1 MNKCTIILNDEVNCK
16 VTGLDLKLRAHLVKS
31 FSRIIPGMQ
40 YIPSVRLGRWDGK
53 KKFFS
58 DGGNTFVNL
67 LDQII
72 PIIDR
77 YNYDIE
83 VVDNRVNKHQFEF
96 DLIDENKYA
105 HLCWPVGHENAGQ
118 PIKLRDYQVNMVNTF
133 LNNPQSIYCAGT
145 GSGKTISAMA
155 MSHSVEKYGRTI
167 VIVPNKSLVTQT
179 ERDYKLG
186 KLDVGVWFGDRKEF
200 GHKHTI
206 CTWQSLNVLLK
217 KKKNR
222 PVEEELLEGI
232 SIDDILKD
240 VVAVIVD
247 ECHTISA
254 AVLLELL
261 TGVFANVPI
270 RWGLSGTM
278 PKDEHDWWCLLT
290 SIGPLA
296 GTIAA
301 SELQEQGV
309 LSNCHVFV
317 KQLIDYGDYQNYQN
331 ELKYLVGDVDRVT
344 YIAGLIKEI
353 SKTGNTLVL
362 IDRIETGELLESLIP
377 NSVFLSGRDKVSKRK
392 VHYDAIEL
400 EDNKTLIAT
409 SQIAAV
415 GISIVRL
422 NNLVLLEAG
431 KSFTKTIQS
440 IGRGLR
446 KGFDKDFVNIFDVTS
461 TCKYS
466 KRHLGKRKTYY
477 TEAKYPFSIE
487 KIKWS

>member
-1 MNKCTIILNDEVNCK
+1 MQKCTLTIHDEVNC
-16 VTGLDLKLRAHLVKS
+16 TFSGLDLKLRNQLVKD
-31 FSRIIPGMQ
+31 FKRMIPGMQ

-53 KKFFS
+53 KLFFS
-58 DGGNTFVNL
+58 LAGSTFINL
-67 LDQII
+67 LDEIL
-72 PIIDR
+72 PILDR
-77 YNYDIE
+77 YEYTVDVI
-83 VVDNRVNKHQFEF
+83 DNRINKQQFEF
-96 DLIDENKYA
+96 ELVDENKYA
-105 HLCWPVGHENAGQ
+105 HLNWPVGHENAGQ
-118 PIKLRDYQVNMVNTF
+118 PIKLRDYQVDMVNTF

-145 GSGKTISAMA
+145 GSGKTLATVA

-179 ERDYKLG
+179 ERDYKLC

-200 GHKHTI
+200 GHTHTI

-232 SIDDILKD
+232 SIDDMLKD
-240 VVAVIVD
+240 VVAVIGD
-247 ECHTISA
+247 ECHLSKANVQI
-254 AVLLELL
+254 ELF

-270 RWGLSGTM
+270 RWGLTGTI
-278 PKDEHDWWCLLT
+278 PKDDHDWWCLLC
-290 SIGPLA
+290 SIGPLV

-309 LSNCHVFV
+309 LSNCHVHI
-317 KQLIDYGDYQNYQN
+317 KQLVDYGDYQNYQN
-331 ELKYLVGDVDRVT
+331 ELKYLVGDTDRLT
-344 YIAGLIKEI
+344 YISGLIEQI

-362 IDRIETGELLESLIP
+362 VDRIETGELLESLIP

-392 VHYDAIEL
+392 VEYDSIEVI
-400 EDNKTLIAT
+400 DNKTLIAT
-409 SQIAAV
+409 YQIAAV

-446 KGFDKDFVNIFDVTS
+446 KGFDKDFVNIYDVSS

-466 KRHLGKRKTYY
+466 KRHLTKRKTYY
-477 TEAKYPFSIE
+477 KEAEYPFTVD
-487 KIKWS
+487 KVTRK